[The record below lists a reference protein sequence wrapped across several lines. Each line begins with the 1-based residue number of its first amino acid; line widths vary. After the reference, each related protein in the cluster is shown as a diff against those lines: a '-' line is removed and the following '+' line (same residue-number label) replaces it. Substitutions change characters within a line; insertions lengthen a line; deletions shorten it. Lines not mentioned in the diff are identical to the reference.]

1 MRILHPTDFSHT
13 AELARGLALDLTERL
28 AAELRVVHVQ
38 QRFVDQGGAP
48 FVKAYLDSIE
58 PALRRR
64 IEAQHDEETERLRE
78 RLREMAGEHGTP
90 ELVSGEPLRE
100 LLRVSTEHDLVV
112 MGAHGQ
118 SPLDDVFLGG
128 IAGRLVRRTTVPV
141 LTVRERCTVTSVR
154 RLLVASDFA
163 EASLAAWGYA
173 TELARRGQLKL
184 VLAHVSDDSDEAT
197 VATATSRLETLS
209 AGRAER
215 LAVRAG
221 NPIDVLPAIA
231 QDVGADVI
239 VVGLRRQG
247 RVAGLLLGSRA
258 DALLRS
264 SPVPILSVPAG

>member
-1 MRILHPTDFSHT
+1 MRILHPTDFSRT
-13 AELARGLALDLTERL
+13 AELARTLALDLSERM

-48 FVKAYLDSIE
+48 FVRAHLDAIE
-58 PALRRR
+58 PALQQR
-64 IEAQHDEETERLRE
+64 IEQERVAEERRLRE
-78 RLREMAGEHGTP
+78 RLRAMAGEHGTP
-90 ELVSGEPLRE
+90 ALVSGEPLRE
-100 LLRVSTEHDLVV
+100 LLTMAAEHDLVV

-128 IAGRLVRRTTVPV
+128 IAGRLVRRTATPV
-141 LTVRERCTVTSVR
+141 LTARETCTVTSVR
-154 RLLVASDFA
+154 RLLVASDFG
-163 EASLAAWGYA
+163 EASLAAWTYA
-173 TELARRGQLKL
+173 NELAQRGNLKL
-184 VLAHVSDDSDEAT
+184 VLAHVTESQDHDAAKLSA
-197 VATATSRLETLS
+197 RLETLS

-215 LAVRAG
+215 LAVRPG

-247 RVAGLLLGSRA
+247 RVAGLILGSRA

-264 SPVPILSVPAG
+264 SPVPILSVPAR

>member
-13 AELARGLALDLTERL
+13 AELARALALDLTERL

-48 FVKAYLDSIE
+48 FVRAYLDSIE

-64 IEAQHDEETERLRE
+64 IEEQQAEETARLRE

-90 ELVSGEPLRE
+90 ELVSGEPLSE
-100 LLRVSTEHDLVV
+100 LLRMSSEHDLVV

-128 IAGRLVRRTTVPV
+128 IAGRMVRRTTVPV
-141 LTVRERCTVTSVR
+141 LTVRDRCTVTSVR
-154 RLLVASDFA
+154 RLLVASDFG

-184 VLAHVSDDSDEAT
+184 VLSHVTDGHEGD
-197 VATATSRLETLS
+197 VAEATSRLETLS

-231 QDVGADVI
+231 QDVGADAI

-264 SPVPILSVPAG
+264 SPVPILSVPTR

>member
-13 AELARGLALDLTERL
+13 AELARALALDLTERL

-58 PALRRR
+58 PELRQR
-64 IEAQHDEETERLRE
+64 IEAQQLDETERLRQ
-78 RLREMAGEHGTP
+78 RLRELAGPHGTP
-90 ELVSGEPLRE
+90 ELRSGEPLPE
-100 LLRVSTEHDLVV
+100 LLRISAEYDLVV

-128 IAGRLVRRTTVPV
+128 IAGRMVRRTTVPV
-141 LTVRERCTVTSVR
+141 LTVRESCSIKTVR
-154 RLLVASDFA
+154 RLLVASDFG

-173 TELARRGQLKL
+173 TELSRRGQLNL
-184 VLAHVSDDSDEAT
+184 VLAHVCDTDDD
-197 VATATSRLETLS
+197 VATATARLETLS

-215 LAVRAG
+215 LAVRSG
-221 NPIDVLPAIA
+221 NPIDVLPGIA
-231 QDVGADVI
+231 QDVGADAI

-264 SPVPILSVPAG
+264 SPVPILSVPAR